1 MFYLLNGDTLTVS
14 NPSGLATKSHVSFAD
29 VVGST
34 LAGGR
39 SNVSDSATSI
49 TAASG
54 PASGTRNVRQWSV
67 TNEGATAGLYTL
79 NHVAGGVS
87 CPLYPEVLLQPKQTL
102 MYSEGRGF
110 EVSAAQGATLATLVL
125 PNTPSPSTPPTDY
138 GTLFMKK
145 IAGRMMAAQ
154 IGPSGL
160 DTTLQ
165 ANLGGNKVAL
175 WMPPGGS
182 TTVPGVFGM
191 AALTATGTATS
202 RTLAV
207 TNLLTRMTRL
217 GYVSAATAGAL
228 AGAREAVAKYT
239 TGAGPGLGGFFARYR
254 FGVSDA
260 ATVAGARM
268 FVGLD
273 ALTAAPTNI
282 DPTTKVNCVGVAQ
295 IAASTNLQVVFG
307 NATAKTPIDLG
318 ADFPANSNSDVYE
331 LNLFSPPAG
340 GVYWHA
346 RRLNT
351 AFEASGFLSSTVVPA
366 ATTFLCH
373 QLWRCN
379 NTTALAVGI
388 DVCGIY
394 IETDH

>member
-1 MFYLLNGDTLTVS
+1 MIYLKNGHSITIG
-14 NPSGLATKSHVSFAD
+14 NAGALASRTHVSYAD
-29 VVGST
+29 VSGATLDGSSAIVT
-34 LAGGR
+34 
-39 SNVSDSATSI
+39 SSAT
-49 TAASG
+49 TYNVATYAA
-54 PASGTRNVRQWSV
+54 AGTRNVRLV
-67 TNEGATAGLYTL
+67 TVSNDGASAGVFTISHNTGATTAPIGK
-79 NHVAGGVS
+79 A
-87 CPLYPEVLLQPKQTL
+87 LLQPGQVL
-102 MYSEGRGF
+102 VYSENGGVQ
-110 EVSAAQGATLATLVL
+110 VSSAESSTLATLTL
-125 PNTPSPSTPPTDY
+125 PDTQNPAVPSSDY
-138 GTLFMKK
+138 GTIFIKK
-145 IAGRMMAAQ
+145 IAGRAMAAQ

-160 DTTLQ
+160 DTALQ
-165 ANLGGNKVAL
+165 ANLGGNKVAM

-182 TTVPGVFGM
+182 TTAPGVFGM
-191 AALTATGTATS
+191 AALSATGTATA
-202 RTLAV
+202 RPVAV

-282 DPTTKVNCVGVAQ
+282 DPSTKVNCLGVGQ
-295 IAASTNLQVVFG
+295 IAASNNLHIIYG
-307 NATAKTPIDLG
+307 NATAKTPINLG
-318 ADFPANSNSDVYE
+318 ANFPANTNADAYE
-331 LNLFSPPAG
+331 LNLFAPPAG
-340 GVYWHA
+340 GCYWQV

-351 AFEASGFLSSTVVPA
+351 TFEATGFLPSTEIPI
-366 ATTFLCH
+366 ATQLLCH

-379 NTTALAVGI
+379 NATALAVGL

>member
-1 MFYLLNGDTLTVS
+1 MIYLKNGHSITIG
-14 NPSGLATKSHVSFAD
+14 NAGALASRTHVSYAD
-29 VVGST
+29 VSGATLDGSSAIVT
-34 LAGGR
+34 
-39 SNVSDSATSI
+39 SSAT
-49 TAASG
+49 TYNVATYAA
-54 PASGTRNVRQWSV
+54 AGTRNVRLV
-67 TNEGATAGLYTL
+67 TVSNDGASAGVFTISHNTGATTAPIGK
-79 NHVAGGVS
+79 A
-87 CPLYPEVLLQPKQTL
+87 LLQPGQVL
-102 MYSEGRGF
+102 VYSENGGVQ
-110 EVSAAQGATLATLVL
+110 VSSAESSTLATLTL
-125 PNTPSPSTPPTDY
+125 PDTPNPTVPSDSY
-138 GTLFMKK
+138 GTIFIKK

-165 ANLGGNKVAL
+165 ANLGGNKVAM

-182 TTVPGVFGM
+182 TTVPGIFGM
-191 AALTATGTATS
+191 AALTAVGTATA
-202 RTLAV
+202 RTVAT

-228 AGAREAVAKYT
+228 AGGREAVSKFT

-260 ATVAGARM
+260 ATVVGARM
-268 FVGLD
+268 FIGLD

-282 DPTTKVNCVGVAQ
+282 DPSTKINCLGVGQ
-295 IAASTNLQVVFG
+295 IGTSDNLHIIRG

-318 ADFPANSNSDVYE
+318 ANFPANTNVDAYE
-331 LNLFSPPAG
+331 LSLFAPPAG
-340 GVYWHA
+340 GCYWQV

-351 AFEASGFLSSTVVPA
+351 AFEATGFLPSTEIPI
-366 ATTFLCH
+366 ATQLLCH

-379 NTTALAVGI
+379 NATALAVGL

>member
-1 MFYLLNGDTLTVS
+1 MIYLKNGHSITIG
-14 NPSGLATKSHVSFAD
+14 NAGALASRTHVSYAD
-29 VVGST
+29 VSGTTLDGSS
-34 LAGGR
+34 AI
-39 SNVSDSATSI
+39 VSSSSATYDV
-49 TAASG
+49 AAY
-54 PASGTRNVRQWSV
+54 AAAGTRNVRLVTV
-67 TNEGATAGLYTL
+67 TNDGASAGLFTISHNTGAATAPIAKAMLQPGQVLVYSES
-79 NHVAGGVS
+79 GGV
-87 CPLYPEVLLQPKQTL
+87 Q
-102 MYSEGRGF
+102 
-110 EVSAAQGATLATLVL
+110 VSSAESSTLATLTL
-125 PNTPSPSTPPTDY
+125 PDTQTPVTPGADY
-138 GTLFMKK
+138 GTIFIKK
-145 IAGRMMAAQ
+145 IGGRMMAAQ

-175 WMPPGGS
+175 WMPPGGA

-191 AALTATGTATS
+191 AALTATGTATA
-202 RTLAV
+202 RAIAT

-217 GYVSAATAGAL
+217 GFVSAATAGAL
-228 AGAREAVAKYT
+228 AGAREAVAKFT

-254 FGVSDA
+254 FGVSDP

-282 DPTTKVNCVGVAQ
+282 DPSTKVNCVGVGQ
-295 IAASTNLQVVFG
+295 IAASNNLQIIYG
-307 NATAKTPIDLG
+307 NATAKAPIDLG
-318 ADFPANSNSDVYE
+318 ANFPANTNTGAYE

-340 GVYWHA
+340 GVHWHV

-351 AFEASGFLSSTVVPA
+351 AFEATGFLSSAETPV
-366 ATTFLCH
+366 ATQLLCH

-379 NTTALAVGI
+379 NATALAVGL

>member
-1 MFYLLNGDTLTVS
+1 MIYLKNGHSITIGNAGALSSRTHVSYADVSGATLDASSAIVTSSATTYDVATYAAAGTRNIRLVTVS
-14 NPSGLATKSHVSFAD
+14 NDGASAGVFTISHNT
-29 VVGST
+29 G
-34 LAGGR
+34 
-39 SNVSDSATSI
+39 SATAPI
-49 TAASG
+49 AK
-54 PASGTRNVRQWSV
+54 
-67 TNEGATAGLYTL
+67 ATLQPGQVLIYSE
-79 NHVAGGVS
+79 NGGV
-87 CPLYPEVLLQPKQTL
+87 Q
-102 MYSEGRGF
+102 
-110 EVSAAQGATLATLVL
+110 VSSAESSTLATLTL
-125 PNTPSPSTPPTDY
+125 PDTQSPTVPSDGY
-138 GTLFMKK
+138 GTIFIKK
-145 IAGRMMAAQ
+145 IGGRIMVAQ

-165 ANLGGNKVAL
+165 ANLGGNKIAM

-191 AALTATGTATS
+191 AALTATGTATA
-202 RTLAV
+202 RTIGVA
-207 TNLLTRMTRL
+207 NLLSRMTRL

-228 AGAREAVAKYT
+228 AGGREAVAKYT

-282 DPTTKVNCVGVAQ
+282 DPSTKVNCLGVGQ
-295 IAASTNLQVVFG
+295 IGTSDNLHIIRG

-318 ADFPANSNSDVYE
+318 ANFPANTNVDAYE
-331 LNLFSPPAG
+331 LNLFAPPAG
-340 GVYWHA
+340 GCYWQV

-351 AFEASGFLSSTVVPA
+351 TFEATGFLPSTEIPI
-366 ATTFLCH
+366 ATQLLCH

-379 NTTALAVGI
+379 NATALAVGL

>member
-1 MFYLLNGDTLTVS
+1 MIYLKNGHSITIGNAGAL
-14 NPSGLATKSHVSFAD
+14 PSRTHVSYAD
-29 VVGST
+29 VSGATLDGSSAIVT
-34 LAGGR
+34 
-39 SNVSDSATSI
+39 SSAT
-49 TAASG
+49 TYNVATYAA
-54 PASGTRNVRQWSV
+54 AGTRNVRLV
-67 TNEGATAGLYTL
+67 TVSNDGASAGVFTISHNTGSATAPI
-79 NHVAGGVS
+79 AKA
-87 CPLYPEVLLQPKQTL
+87 LLQPGQVL
-102 MYSEGRGF
+102 VYSENGGVQ
-110 EVSAAQGATLATLVL
+110 VSSAESSTLATLTL
-125 PNTPSPSTPPTDY
+125 PDTPNPTVPSDSY
-138 GTLFMKK
+138 GTIFIKK
-145 IAGRMMAAQ
+145 IAGRVMAAQ
-154 IGPSGL
+154 IGPTGL
-160 DTTLQ
+160 DTVLQ
-165 ANLGGNKVAL
+165 AHLGGNKVAL

-191 AALTATGTATS
+191 AALAATGTATA
-202 RTLAV
+202 RPVAA

-228 AGAREAVAKYT
+228 AGGREAVVKYT

-268 FVGLD
+268 FIGLD

-282 DPTTKVNCVGVAQ
+282 DPSTKINCIGVGQ
-295 IAASTNLQVVFG
+295 IATSDNLHIIRG

-318 ADFPANSNSDVYE
+318 ANFPANTNAGAYE
-331 LNLFSPPAG
+331 LNLFAPPAG
-340 GVYWHA
+340 GCYWQV

-351 AFEASGFLSSTVVPA
+351 TFEATGFLPSTEIPI
-366 ATTFLCH
+366 ATQLLCH

-379 NTTALAVGI
+379 NATALAVGL

>member
-1 MFYLLNGDTLTVS
+1 MIYLNNGHSITIG
-14 NPSGLATKSHVSFAD
+14 NAGALASRTHVSYAD
-29 VVGST
+29 VSGATLGGSSAIVT
-34 LAGGR
+34 
-39 SNVSDSATSI
+39 SSAT
-49 TAASG
+49 TYNVATYAA
-54 PASGTRNVRQWSV
+54 AGTRNVRLV
-67 TNEGATAGLYTL
+67 TVSNDGASAGVFTISHNTGATTAPIGK
-79 NHVAGGVS
+79 A
-87 CPLYPEVLLQPKQTL
+87 LLQPGQVL
-102 MYSEGRGF
+102 VYSENGGVQ
-110 EVSAAQGATLATLVL
+110 VSSAESSTLATLTL
-125 PNTPSPSTPPTDY
+125 PDTPNPTVPSDSY
-138 GTLFMKK
+138 GTIFIKK
-145 IAGRMMAAQ
+145 IAGRAMAAQ

-165 ANLGGNKVAL
+165 ANLGGNKVAM

-191 AALTATGTATS
+191 AALTATGTATA
-202 RTLAV
+202 RTVAT
-207 TNLLTRMTRL
+207 TNLLSRMTRL

-228 AGAREAVAKYT
+228 AGAREAVAKFT

-254 FGVSDA
+254 FGISDP

-282 DPTTKVNCVGVAQ
+282 DPSTKVNCVGVGQ
-295 IAASTNLQVVFG
+295 IAASNNLHIIRG

-318 ADFPANSNSDVYE
+318 VNFPANTNADAYE
-331 LNLFSPPAG
+331 LSLFAPPAG
-340 GVYWHA
+340 GCYWQV

-351 AFEASGFLSSTVVPA
+351 TFEATGFLPSTEIPI
-366 ATTFLCH
+366 ATQLLCH

-379 NTTALAVGI
+379 NATALAVGL

>member
-1 MFYLLNGDTLTVS
+1 MIYLKNGHSITIG
-14 NPSGLATKSHVSFAD
+14 NAGALASRTHVSYAD
-29 VVGST
+29 VSGATLDGS
-34 LAGGR
+34 
-39 SNVSDSATSI
+39 SAIVTSS
-49 TAASG
+49 AATYDI
-54 PASGTRNVRQWSV
+54 ATYAAAGTRNVRLVTV
-67 TNEGATAGLYTL
+67 TNDDASAGVFTISHNTGATTAPIGK
-79 NHVAGGVS
+79 A
-87 CPLYPEVLLQPKQTL
+87 LLQPGQVL
-102 MYSEGRGF
+102 VYSENGGVQ
-110 EVSAAQGATLATLVL
+110 VSSAESSTLATLTL
-125 PNTPSPSTPPTDY
+125 PDTPNPTVPSDSY
-138 GTLFMKK
+138 GTIFIKK
-145 IAGRMMAAQ
+145 VGGRIMAAQ

-160 DTTLQ
+160 DTALQ
-165 ANLGGNKVAL
+165 ANLGGNKVAM

-202 RTLAV
+202 RAV
-207 TNLLTRMTRL
+207 ATTNLLTRMTRL
-217 GYVSAATAGAL
+217 GYVSAVTAGAL
-228 AGAREAVAKYT
+228 AGAREAVAKFT

-254 FGVSDA
+254 FGISDA

-282 DPTTKVNCVGVAQ
+282 DPSTKVNCVGVGQ
-295 IAASTNLQVVFG
+295 IAASNNLRIIYG

-318 ADFPANSNSDVYE
+318 ANFPANTNTDAYE

-340 GVYWHA
+340 GVHWQV

-351 AFEASGFLSSTVVPA
+351 PFEATGFLSSAETPV
-366 ATTFLCH
+366 ATQLLCH

-379 NTTALAVGI
+379 NATALAVGL

>member
-1 MFYLLNGDTLTVS
+1 MIYLKNGHSITIG
-14 NPSGLATKSHVSFAD
+14 NEGALASRAHVSYAD
-29 VVGST
+29 VSGATLDGS
-34 LAGGR
+34 
-39 SNVSDSATSI
+39 SAIVTSS
-49 TAASG
+49 AATYG
-54 PASGTRNVRQWSV
+54 IATYAAAGTRNVRLV
-67 TNEGATAGLYTL
+67 TATNDGALAGRFTISHNTGTVTAPIAKAVLQPGQVLVYSE
-79 NHVAGGVS
+79 NGGV
-87 CPLYPEVLLQPKQTL
+87 Q
-102 MYSEGRGF
+102 
-110 EVSAAQGATLATLVL
+110 VSSAESSTLATLTL
-125 PNTPSPSTPPTDY
+125 PDTPNPAVPSGGY
-138 GTLFMKK
+138 GTIFVKK
-145 IAGRMMAAQ
+145 IGGRMMAAQ

-191 AALTATGTATS
+191 AALTATGTATA
-202 RTLAV
+202 RAIAT

-254 FGVSDA
+254 FGISDA

-282 DPTTKVNCVGVAQ
+282 DPSTKVNCVGVGQ
-295 IAASTNLQVVFG
+295 IAASNNLQIIYG
-307 NATAKTPIDLG
+307 NATAKAPIDLG
-318 ADFPANSNSDVYE
+318 ADFPANTNTDAYE

-340 GVYWHA
+340 GVHWHV

-351 AFEASGFLSSTVVPA
+351 AFEASGFLASTDTPA
-366 ATTFLCH
+366 ATALLCH

-379 NTTALAVGI
+379 NATALAVGL

>member
-1 MFYLLNGDTLTVS
+1 MIYLK
-14 NPSGLATKSHVSFAD
+14 SGHSITIGNEGALASRTHVSYAD
-29 VVGST
+29 VSGATLDGSSAIVT
-34 LAGGR
+34 
-39 SNVSDSATSI
+39 SSAT
-49 TAASG
+49 TYNVATYAA
-54 PASGTRNVRQWSV
+54 AGTRNVRLVTV
-67 TNEGATAGLYTL
+67 TNDGALAGLFTISHNTGAATAPIAKAVLQPGQVLIYSES
-79 NHVAGGVS
+79 GGV
-87 CPLYPEVLLQPKQTL
+87 Q
-102 MYSEGRGF
+102 
-110 EVSAAQGATLATLVL
+110 VSSAESSTLATLTL
-125 PNTPSPSTPPTDY
+125 PDTQNPVTPGAGY
-138 GTLFMKK
+138 GTIFIKK
-145 IAGRMMAAQ
+145 VGGRMMAAQ

-191 AALTATGTATS
+191 AALTVTGTATA
-202 RTLAV
+202 RTVAT

-217 GYVSAATAGAL
+217 GFVSAATAGSL
-228 AGAREAVAKYT
+228 AGAREGVVKFT

-254 FGVSDA
+254 FGISDPA
-260 ATVAGARM
+260 VVAGARM

-273 ALTAAPTNI
+273 ALTTAPTNI
-282 DPTTKVNCVGVAQ
+282 DPSTKVNCVGVGQ
-295 IAASTNLQVVFG
+295 IAASNNLQIIYG

-318 ADFPANSNSDVYE
+318 AYFPANTNADAYE

-340 GVYWHA
+340 GVHWQV

-351 AFEASGFLSSTVVPA
+351 PFEATGFLSSAETPV
-366 ATTFLCH
+366 ATQLLGH

-379 NTTALAVGI
+379 NTTTLAVGL

-394 IETDH
+394 IETDY

>member
-1 MFYLLNGDTLTVS
+1 MIYLKNGHSITIGNAGAL
-14 NPSGLATKSHVSFAD
+14 PSRTHVSYAD
-29 VVGST
+29 VSGATLDGSSAIVT
-34 LAGGR
+34 
-39 SNVSDSATSI
+39 SSAT
-49 TAASG
+49 TYNVATYAA
-54 PASGTRNVRQWSV
+54 AGTRNVRLV
-67 TNEGATAGLYTL
+67 TVSNDGASAGVFTISHNTGSATAPI
-79 NHVAGGVS
+79 AKA
-87 CPLYPEVLLQPKQTL
+87 LLQPGQVL
-102 MYSEGRGF
+102 VYSENGGVQ
-110 EVSAAQGATLATLVL
+110 VSSAESSTLATLTL
-125 PNTPSPSTPPTDY
+125 PDTQNPVTPGADY
-138 GTLFMKK
+138 GTIFVKK
-145 IAGRMMAAQ
+145 IGGRMMAAQ
-154 IGPSGL
+154 VGPSGL

-165 ANLGGNKVAL
+165 ANLGGNKAAM

-202 RTLAV
+202 RAV
-207 TNLLTRMTRL
+207 TTTNLLTRMTRL

-228 AGAREAVAKYT
+228 AGAREAVAKFT

-254 FGVSDA
+254 FGSSDA

-282 DPTTKVNCVGVAQ
+282 DPSTKVNCVGVGQ
-295 IAASTNLQVVFG
+295 IAASDNLQIIYG
-307 NATAKTPIDLG
+307 NATAKTPINLG
-318 ADFPANSNSDVYE
+318 ANFPANTNTDAYE

-340 GVYWHA
+340 GVHWHV

-351 AFEASGFLSSTVVPA
+351 AFEASGFLASTDTPA
-366 ATTFLCH
+366 ATALLCH

-379 NTTALAVGI
+379 NATALAVGL

>member
-1 MFYLLNGDTLTVS
+1 MIYLKNGHSITIGNAGALASRTHVSYADVSGATLDASSAIVTSSATTYGVATYAAAGTRNIRLVTVS
-14 NPSGLATKSHVSFAD
+14 NDGASAGVFTISHNT
-29 VVGST
+29 G
-34 LAGGR
+34 
-39 SNVSDSATSI
+39 SATAPI
-49 TAASG
+49 AKA
-54 PASGTRNVRQWSV
+54 
-67 TNEGATAGLYTL
+67 
-79 NHVAGGVS
+79 
-87 CPLYPEVLLQPKQTL
+87 LLQPGQVL
-102 MYSEGRGF
+102 VYSENGGVQ
-110 EVSAAQGATLATLVL
+110 VSSAESSTLATLTL
-125 PNTPSPSTPPTDY
+125 PDTPSPTVPSYGY
-138 GTLFMKK
+138 GTIFIKK
-145 IAGRMMAAQ
+145 IAGRVMAAQ

-165 ANLGGNKVAL
+165 ANLGGNKAAM

-191 AALTATGTATS
+191 AALTATGTATA
-202 RTLAV
+202 RTVAT
-207 TNLLTRMTRL
+207 TNLLSRMTRL

-228 AGAREAVAKYT
+228 AGGREAVAKYT

-254 FGVSDA
+254 FGISDP

-282 DPTTKVNCVGVAQ
+282 DPSTKVNCIGVAQ
-295 IAASTNLQVVFG
+295 IATSNNLNIVYG

-318 ADFPANSNSDVYE
+318 AGFPANTNTDAYE

-340 GVYWHA
+340 GVHWQV

-351 AFEASGFLSSTVVPA
+351 PFEATGFLSSAETPV
-366 ATTFLCH
+366 ATQLLCH

-379 NTTALAVGI
+379 NATALAVGL

>member
-1 MFYLLNGDTLTVS
+1 MIYLKNGHSITIG
-14 NPSGLATKSHVSFAD
+14 NAGALASRTHVSYAD
-29 VVGST
+29 VSGATLDGSSAIVT
-34 LAGGR
+34 
-39 SNVSDSATSI
+39 SSAT
-49 TAASG
+49 TYNVATYAA
-54 PASGTRNVRQWSV
+54 AGTRNVRLV
-67 TNEGATAGLYTL
+67 TVSNDGASAGVFTISHNTGATTAPIGK
-79 NHVAGGVS
+79 A
-87 CPLYPEVLLQPKQTL
+87 LLQPGQVL
-102 MYSEGRGF
+102 VYSENGGVQ
-110 EVSAAQGATLATLVL
+110 VSSAESSTLATLTL
-125 PNTPSPSTPPTDY
+125 PDTQNPAVPSSDY
-138 GTLFMKK
+138 GTIFIKK
-145 IAGRMMAAQ
+145 IAGRAMAAQ

-160 DTTLQ
+160 DTALQ
-165 ANLGGNKVAL
+165 ANLGGNKVAM

-182 TTVPGVFGM
+182 TTAPGVFGM
-191 AALTATGTATS
+191 AALSATGTATA
-202 RTLAV
+202 RPVAV

-273 ALTAAPTNI
+273 ALTVAPTNI
-282 DPTTKVNCVGVAQ
+282 DPSTKVNCLGVGQ
-295 IAASTNLQVVFG
+295 IAASNNLHIIYG
-307 NATAKTPIDLG
+307 NATAKTPINLG
-318 ADFPANSNSDVYE
+318 ANFPANTNADAYE
-331 LNLFSPPAG
+331 LNLFAPPAG
-340 GVYWHA
+340 GCYWQV

-351 AFEASGFLSSTVVPA
+351 TFEATGFLPSTEIPI
-366 ATTFLCH
+366 ATQLLCH

-379 NTTALAVGI
+379 NATALAVGL

>member
-1 MFYLLNGDTLTVS
+1 MIYLKNGHSITIG
-14 NPSGLATKSHVSFAD
+14 NAGALASRAHASYAD
-29 VVGST
+29 VSGATLDGS
-34 LAGGR
+34 
-39 SNVSDSATSI
+39 SAIVTSS
-49 TAASG
+49 AATYDI
-54 PASGTRNVRQWSV
+54 ATYAAAGTRNVRLVTV
-67 TNEGATAGLYTL
+67 TNDGASAGLFTISHNTGAATAPIAKAMLQPGQVLVYSES
-79 NHVAGGVS
+79 GGV
-87 CPLYPEVLLQPKQTL
+87 Q
-102 MYSEGRGF
+102 
-110 EVSAAQGATLATLVL
+110 VSSAESSTLATLTL
-125 PNTPSPSTPPTDY
+125 PDTQNPVTPGADY
-138 GTLFMKK
+138 GTIFIKK
-145 IAGRMMAAQ
+145 VGGRMMAAQ

-182 TTVPGVFGM
+182 ITVPGAFGM
-191 AALTATGTATS
+191 VALTTTGTATA
-202 RTLAV
+202 RTVAT

-254 FGVSDA
+254 FGISDA

-282 DPTTKVNCVGVAQ
+282 DPSTKVNCVGVGQ
-295 IAASTNLQVVFG
+295 IAASNNLQIIYG

-318 ADFPANSNSDVYE
+318 ADFPANTNTDAYE
-331 LNLFSPPAG
+331 LNLFSPPTG
-340 GVYWHA
+340 GVHWHV

-351 AFEASGFLSSTVVPA
+351 PFEATGFLSSAETPI
-366 ATTFLCH
+366 ATQLLCH

-379 NTTALAVGI
+379 NATALAVGL

>member
-1 MFYLLNGDTLTVS
+1 MIYLKNGHSITIG
-14 NPSGLATKSHVSFAD
+14 NAGALASRTHVSYAD
-29 VVGST
+29 VSGATLDGSSAIVT
-34 LAGGR
+34 
-39 SNVSDSATSI
+39 SSAT
-49 TAASG
+49 TYNVATYAA
-54 PASGTRNVRQWSV
+54 AGTRNVRLV
-67 TNEGATAGLYTL
+67 TVSNDGASAGVFTISHNTGATTAPIAKAMLQPGQVLVYSE
-79 NHVAGGVS
+79 NGGV
-87 CPLYPEVLLQPKQTL
+87 Q
-102 MYSEGRGF
+102 
-110 EVSAAQGATLATLVL
+110 VSSAESSTLATLTL
-125 PNTPSPSTPPTDY
+125 PDTQSPAVPGADY
-138 GTLFMKK
+138 GTIFIKK
-145 IAGRMMAAQ
+145 VAGRAMAAQ

-165 ANLGGNKVAL
+165 ANLGGNKVAM

-191 AALTATGTATS
+191 AALTATGTAVA
-202 RTLAV
+202 RTVSVA
-207 TNLLTRMTRL
+207 NLLTRMTRL
-217 GYVSAATAGAL
+217 GYVSAATAGSL

-268 FVGLD
+268 FIGLD

-282 DPTTKVNCVGVAQ
+282 DPSTKVNCIGVGQ
-295 IAASTNLQVVFG
+295 IAASNNLHIIRG
-307 NATAKTPIDLG
+307 NATANTPIDLG
-318 ADFPANSNSDVYE
+318 ANFPANTNNDAYE
-331 LNLFSPPAG
+331 LSLFAPPAG
-340 GVYWHA
+340 GCYWQV

-351 AFEASGFLSSTVVPA
+351 TFEATGFLPSTEIPI
-366 ATTFLCH
+366 ATQLLCH

-379 NTTALAVGI
+379 NTAALAVGL

>member
-1 MFYLLNGDTLTVS
+1 MIYLK
-14 NPSGLATKSHVSFAD
+14 SGHSITIGNEGALASRAHVSYAD
-29 VVGST
+29 VSGATLDGS
-34 LAGGR
+34 
-39 SNVSDSATSI
+39 SAIVTSSSTTYDI
-49 TAASG
+49 ATYAA
-54 PASGTRNVRQWSV
+54 AGTRNVRLVTV
-67 TNEGATAGLYTL
+67 TNDGALAGLFTISHNTGAATAPIAKAVLQPGQVLIYSES
-79 NHVAGGVS
+79 GGV
-87 CPLYPEVLLQPKQTL
+87 Q
-102 MYSEGRGF
+102 
-110 EVSAAQGATLATLVL
+110 VSSAESSTLATLTL
-125 PNTPSPSTPPTDY
+125 PDTQSPTVPGPGY
-138 GTLFMKK
+138 GTIFMKK

-154 IGPSGL
+154 IGPSDL

-191 AALTATGTATS
+191 AALTATGTATA
-202 RTLAV
+202 RTVAT

-217 GYVSAATAGAL
+217 GFVSAATAGAL
-228 AGAREAVAKYT
+228 AGAREAVAKFT

-254 FGVSDA
+254 FGVSDP

-282 DPTTKVNCVGVAQ
+282 DPSTKVNCVGVGQ
-295 IAASTNLQVVFG
+295 IAASNNLQIIYG
-307 NATAKTPIDLG
+307 NATAKAPIDLG
-318 ADFPANSNSDVYE
+318 ANFPANTNTDAYE

-340 GVYWHA
+340 GVHWQV

-351 AFEASGFLSSTVVPA
+351 AFEASGFLASTDTPA
-366 ATTFLCH
+366 ATALLCH

-379 NTTALAVGI
+379 NATALAVGL

>member
-1 MFYLLNGDTLTVS
+1 MIYLKNGHSITIG
-14 NPSGLATKSHVSFAD
+14 NEGALASRAHVSYAD
-29 VVGST
+29 VSGATLDGSSAIVT
-34 LAGGR
+34 
-39 SNVSDSATSI
+39 SSATTYNI
-49 TAASG
+49 ATYAA
-54 PASGTRNVRQWSV
+54 AGTRNVRLVTV
-67 TNEGATAGLYTL
+67 TNYGALAGLFTISHNTWAVTAPIAKAVLQPGQVLIYSES
-79 NHVAGGVS
+79 GGV
-87 CPLYPEVLLQPKQTL
+87 Q
-102 MYSEGRGF
+102 
-110 EVSAAQGATLATLVL
+110 VSSAESSTLATLTL
-125 PNTPSPSTPPTDY
+125 PDTQSPATPGAGY
-138 GTLFMKK
+138 GTIFIKEVG
-145 IAGRMMAAQ
+145 GRMMAAQ

-165 ANLGGNKVAL
+165 ANLGGNKAAM

-191 AALTATGTATS
+191 AALTATGTATA
-202 RTLAV
+202 RTVAT

-228 AGAREAVAKYT
+228 AGAREAVAKFT

-254 FGVSDA
+254 FGVSDP

-282 DPTTKVNCVGVAQ
+282 DPSTKVNCVGVGQ
-295 IAASTNLQVVFG
+295 IAASNNLQIIYG
-307 NATAKTPIDLG
+307 NATAKAPIDLG
-318 ADFPANSNSDVYE
+318 AGFPANTNTDAYE

-340 GVYWHA
+340 GVHWHV

-351 AFEASGFLSSTVVPA
+351 AFEASGFLASMETPA
-366 ATTFLCH
+366 ATTLLCH
-373 QLWRCN
+373 QLWRSN
-379 NTTALAVGI
+379 NATALAVGL

>member
-1 MFYLLNGDTLTVS
+1 MIYLKNGHSITIG
-14 NPSGLATKSHVSFAD
+14 NAGALASRTHVSYAD
-29 VVGST
+29 VSGATLDGSSAIVT
-34 LAGGR
+34 
-39 SNVSDSATSI
+39 SSAT
-49 TAASG
+49 TYNVATYAA
-54 PASGTRNVRQWSV
+54 AGTRNVRLV
-67 TNEGATAGLYTL
+67 TVSNDGASAGVFTISHNTGATTAPIAKAMLQPGQVLVYSE
-79 NHVAGGVS
+79 NGGV
-87 CPLYPEVLLQPKQTL
+87 Q
-102 MYSEGRGF
+102 
-110 EVSAAQGATLATLVL
+110 VSSAESSTLATLTL
-125 PNTPSPSTPPTDY
+125 PDTQSPAVPDADY
-138 GTLFMKK
+138 GTIFIKK
-145 IAGRMMAAQ
+145 IAGRMMTAQ

-165 ANLGGNKVAL
+165 ANLGGNKIAL

-191 AALTATGTATS
+191 AALTATGTATA
-202 RTLAV
+202 RTIAA
-207 TNLLTRMTRL
+207 TNLLARMTRL
-217 GYVSAATAGAL
+217 GFVSAATAGAL
-228 AGAREAVAKYT
+228 AGGREAVAKYT

-282 DPTTKVNCVGVAQ
+282 DPSTKVNCVGVGQ
-295 IAASTNLQVVFG
+295 IAASNNLHIVYG

-318 ADFPANSNSDVYE
+318 ANFPANTNSDAYE
-331 LNLFSPPAG
+331 LNLFALPSG
-340 GVYWHA
+340 GCHWHV

-351 AFEASGFLSSTVVPA
+351 AFEATGFLPSTEIPI
-366 ATTFLCH
+366 ATQLLCH

-379 NTTALAVGI
+379 NATALAVGL

>member
-1 MFYLLNGDTLTVS
+1 MIYLKNGHSITIG
-14 NPSGLATKSHVSFAD
+14 NAGALASRTHVSYAD
-29 VVGST
+29 VSGATLDGSSAIVT
-34 LAGGR
+34 
-39 SNVSDSATSI
+39 SSAT
-49 TAASG
+49 TYNVATYAA
-54 PASGTRNVRQWSV
+54 AGTRNVRLV
-67 TNEGATAGLYTL
+67 TVSNDGASAGVFTISHNTGATTAPIGK
-79 NHVAGGVS
+79 A
-87 CPLYPEVLLQPKQTL
+87 LLQPGQVL
-102 MYSEGRGF
+102 VYSENGGVQ
-110 EVSAAQGATLATLVL
+110 VSSAESSTLATLTL
-125 PNTPSPSTPPTDY
+125 PDTPNPTVPSDGY
-138 GTLFMKK
+138 GTIFIKK
-145 IAGRMMAAQ
+145 IGGRMMAAQ

-182 TTVPGVFGM
+182 TTVPGFFGM
-191 AALTATGTATS
+191 AALTVTGTATA
-202 RTLAV
+202 RAIAT

-217 GYVSAATAGAL
+217 GFVSAATAGAL
-228 AGAREAVAKYT
+228 AGGREAVAKYT

-268 FVGLD
+268 FIGLD
-273 ALTAAPTNI
+273 AATAAPTNVE
-282 DPTTKVNCVGVAQ
+282 PSTKVNCIGVAQ
-295 IAASTNLQVVFG
+295 ISTSSNLNIVYG

-318 ADFPANSNSDVYE
+318 ANFPANTAADAYE

-340 GVYWHA
+340 GVHWQV

-351 AFEASGFLSSTVVPA
+351 VFEASGFVSSTEAPS
-366 ATTFLCH
+366 ATTLLCH

-379 NTTALAVGI
+379 NATALAVGL

>member
-1 MFYLLNGDTLTVS
+1 MIYLKNGHSITIG
-14 NPSGLATKSHVSFAD
+14 NAGALASRAHASYAD
-29 VVGST
+29 VSGATLDGSSAIVT
-34 LAGGR
+34 SSAATYNIATYAG
-39 SNVSDSATSI
+39 T
-49 TAASG
+49 
-54 PASGTRNVRQWSV
+54 GTRNVRLVTV
-67 TNEGATAGLYTL
+67 TNDGASAGLFTISHNTGATTAPIAKAMLQPGQVLVYSE
-79 NHVAGGVS
+79 NGGV
-87 CPLYPEVLLQPKQTL
+87 Q
-102 MYSEGRGF
+102 
-110 EVSAAQGATLATLVL
+110 VSSAESSTLATLTL
-125 PNTPSPSTPPTDY
+125 PDTQNPAVPSTDY
-138 GTLFMKK
+138 GTIFIKK
-145 IAGRMMAAQ
+145 IAGRAMAAQ

-191 AALTATGTATS
+191 AALTATGTATA
-202 RTLAV
+202 RPVAA

-268 FVGLD
+268 FIGLD

-282 DPTTKVNCVGVAQ
+282 DPSTKINCIGVGQ
-295 IAASTNLQVVFG
+295 IGTSDNLHIIRG

-318 ADFPANSNSDVYE
+318 ANFPANTNVDAYE
-331 LNLFSPPAG
+331 LNLFAPPAG
-340 GVYWHA
+340 GCYWQV

-351 AFEASGFLSSTVVPA
+351 TFEATGFLPSTEIPI
-366 ATTFLCH
+366 ATQLLCH

-379 NTTALAVGI
+379 NATALAVGL

>member
-1 MFYLLNGDTLTVS
+1 MIYLKNGHSITIG
-14 NPSGLATKSHVSFAD
+14 NPGALASRAHASYAD
-29 VVGST
+29 VSGATLDGS
-34 LAGGR
+34 
-39 SNVSDSATSI
+39 SAIVTSS
-49 TAASG
+49 AATYNI
-54 PASGTRNVRQWSV
+54 ATYAAAGTRNVRLVTV
-67 TNEGATAGLYTL
+67 TNDGALAGLFTISHNTGATTAPIAKAMLQPGQVLIYSE
-79 NHVAGGVS
+79 NGGV
-87 CPLYPEVLLQPKQTL
+87 Q
-102 MYSEGRGF
+102 
-110 EVSAAQGATLATLVL
+110 VSSAESSTLATLTL
-125 PNTPSPSTPPTDY
+125 PDTQSPAAPSADY
-138 GTLFMKK
+138 GTIFIKK
-145 IAGRMMAAQ
+145 IAGRAMAAQ

-191 AALTATGTATS
+191 AALTATGTATA
-202 RTLAV
+202 RPVAT

-217 GYVSAATAGAL
+217 GFVSAATAAAL
-228 AGAREAVAKYT
+228 TGAREAVAKYT

-268 FVGLD
+268 FIGLD

-282 DPTTKVNCVGVAQ
+282 DPSTKINCIGVGQ
-295 IAASTNLQVVFG
+295 IGTSNNLHIIRG

-318 ADFPANSNSDVYE
+318 ANFPANTNVDAYE
-331 LNLFSPPAG
+331 LNLFAPPAG
-340 GVYWHA
+340 GCYWQV

-351 AFEASGFLSSTVVPA
+351 TFEATGFLPSTEIPI
-366 ATTFLCH
+366 ATQLLCH

-379 NTTALAVGI
+379 NTAALAVGL

>member
-1 MFYLLNGDTLTVS
+1 MIYLKNGHSITIG
-14 NPSGLATKSHVSFAD
+14 NAGALASRTHVSYAD
-29 VVGST
+29 VSGATLDGSSAIVT
-34 LAGGR
+34 
-39 SNVSDSATSI
+39 SSAT
-49 TAASG
+49 TYNVATYAA
-54 PASGTRNVRQWSV
+54 AGTRNVRLV
-67 TNEGATAGLYTL
+67 TVSNDGASAGVFTISHNTGATTAPIGK
-79 NHVAGGVS
+79 A
-87 CPLYPEVLLQPKQTL
+87 LLQPGQVL
-102 MYSEGRGF
+102 VYSENGGVQ
-110 EVSAAQGATLATLVL
+110 VSSAESSTLATLTL
-125 PNTPSPSTPPTDY
+125 PATPNPTVPSDSY
-138 GTLFMKK
+138 GTIFIKK
-145 IAGRMMAAQ
+145 IGGRIMAAQ

-160 DTTLQ
+160 DTALQ
-165 ANLGGNKVAL
+165 ANLGGNKVAM

-182 TTVPGVFGM
+182 TTVPGIFGM
-191 AALTATGTATS
+191 AALTAVGTATA
-202 RTLAV
+202 RTVAT
-207 TNLLTRMTRL
+207 TNLLSRMTRL

-228 AGAREAVAKYT
+228 AGAREAVAKFT

-282 DPTTKVNCVGVAQ
+282 DPSTKVNCLGVGQ
-295 IAASTNLQVVFG
+295 IGTSNNLHIIRG

-318 ADFPANSNSDVYE
+318 ANFPANTNADAYE
-331 LNLFSPPAG
+331 LSLFAPPAG
-340 GVYWHA
+340 GCYWQV

-351 AFEASGFLSSTVVPA
+351 AFEATGFLPSTEIPV
-366 ATTFLCH
+366 ATQLLCH

-379 NTTALAVGI
+379 NATALAVGL